1 MKSVLRKISRE
12 FNHFRFPECRAKV
25 IEKGEKSIR
34 VEFTGTAASFSCC
47 FDEHFEDFRLVMEER
62 GMKTDIGEIKRES
75 PAKFI
80 VLYVMHE

>member
-25 IEKGEKSIR
+25 IGKGEESIR

-47 FDEHFEDFRLVMEER
+47 FDEHFEDFRLMMEER
-62 GMKTDIGEIKRES
+62 GMKADIGEIKRES
-75 PAKFI
+75 PDKFI
-80 VLYVMHE
+80 VLYVIHE